1 MENEIYD
8 ENFEIMTIKTEYGST
23 DSSPSASKEGE
34 QEKILDYDKLVE
46 EIGEFGL
53 FQKIACVLL
62 WFPAAAGGIH
72 VLMYSFTGLEPGS
85 FRCDVQGC
93 NSTEYDGYIW
103 DDDDKKQSCSYYEAT
118 QDSTTGFCQK
128 SSESIIRCTNG
139 PYIFDNF
146 IFDETT
152 VTKFNLLCDNE
163 NFIKS
168 VAFTGSVY
176 MFGLMVGSFI
186 TGYCSDKF
194 GRRFAIL
201 GCILVSSTSSLVG
214 SFMPD
219 FWSYM
224 ALRFLTACGGVGL
237 FNEAFT
243 LTVELMGSKEIVS
256 WMPWITYKN
265 FLGNTIQIPYAIGET
280 ILGIFAFFIRDYV
293 TLQWVMS
300 ALCFVQIPLWF
311 LLPESPRWLISKG
324 KTEEARALMT
334 QAAKRNGKI
343 IDLSKHIIKVDASE
357 ELDELGFSDLFKTK
371 DILIITVV
379 MFFCWPII
387 TMGYFGLGL
396 SMTQLGSNIFISFIL
411 GALVE
416 V

>member
-23 DSSPSASKEGE
+23 DSAPSENKEGE

-128 SSESIIRCTNG
+128 YVITCIFNLCCYIKCVFSRSSETIIRCTNG

-168 VAFTGSVY
+168 VR
-176 MFGLMVGSFI
+176 M
-186 TGYCSDKF
+186 
-194 GRRFAIL
+194 
-201 GCILVSSTSSLVG
+201 
-214 SFMPD
+214 
-219 FWSYM
+219 
-224 ALRFLTACGGVGL
+224 
-237 FNEAFT
+237 
-243 LTVELMGSKEIVS
+243 
-256 WMPWITYKN
+256 
-265 FLGNTIQIPYAIGET
+265 
-280 ILGIFAFFIRDYV
+280 
-293 TLQWVMS
+293 
-300 ALCFVQIPLWF
+300 
-311 LLPESPRWLISKG
+311 
-324 KTEEARALMT
+324 
-334 QAAKRNGKI
+334 
-343 IDLSKHIIKVDASE
+343 HAS
-357 ELDELGFSDLFKTK
+357 
-371 DILIITVV
+371 
-379 MFFCWPII
+379 
-387 TMGYFGLGL
+387 
-396 SMTQLGSNIFISFIL
+396 N
-411 GALVE
+411 
-416 V
+416 